1 MCIRDSH
8 QSALEKK
15 SALTLNDPQKVQI
28 KGKHATNNQ
37 TIIKVVLKIFKAF
50 DLLSS
55 PYSIYLAVLNSFHVL
70 IKTGAK
76 SMAIPTIV
84 IIEVAAA
91 EPNNITSSLTRL
103 S

>member
-1 MCIRDSH
+1 MYKR
-8 QSALEKK
+8 Q
-15 SALTLNDPQKVQI
+15 ALTLKDPQNVQMN
-28 KGKHATNNQ
+28 GKHATNNQ
-37 TIIKVVLKIFKAF
+37 TIIKVVLNIFKAF

-76 SMAIPTIV
+76 SIAIPIIV
-84 IIEVAAA
+84 IIDVAAA
-91 EPNNITSSLTRL
+91 DPNKITSSFTRL